1 MNKYLYF
8 LFLWLIG
15 SIALFIN
22 SGLVSLFS
30 AAVAVALLPL
40 ALRIF
45 KSQHHKKFAWMLY
58 IVIPLLLIGVASI
71 TTELTLIAKAK
82 LVEVIREMNEEN
94 NKQALQSLTK
104 DATEKPNK
112 PPNGLL
118 TSGKIEEITYIL
130 KQK

>member
-1 MNKYLYF
+1 MNKILYF

-40 ALRIF
+40 GLKIF
-45 KSQHHKKFAWMLY
+45 KSQHHKKFAWILY

-71 TTELTLIAKAK
+71 TTELTLITKTK
-82 LVEVIREMNEEN
+82 LSEVIREMNQETH
-94 NKQALQSLTK
+94 KQALQSLTK
-104 DATEKPNK
+104 DVPPQPIKPRNE
-112 PPNGLL
+112 LL
-118 TSGKIEEITYIL
+118 APGKI
-130 KQK
+130 